1 MHKVDQSISNNEPLF
16 CIGFH
21 LKFRSSVFQIY
32 VPGWKVTFVAN
43 NTKVARPGN
52 GTMYSNTLYT
62 DKLLEFFNK
71 SHSENK
77 PFFAYLAFQA
87 ARTPFMASP
96 EFIAKYDKIYSVG
109 WDKIREQRFEKQKEL
124 GFWPSNMTDPGR
136 LPPNQVWDRLSND
149 HKAHAA
155 RILAVHAAMIEDT
168 DKNIGTVIQYLKDAV
183 QYDNTFIL
191 LTSDNGSSEPFNIAD
206 VKFVSGFNQT
216 QVKSSVLTINNS
228 LSNLGSQTSDFN

>member
-1 MHKVDQSISNNEPLF
+1 
-16 CIGFH
+16 
-21 LKFRSSVFQIY
+21 
-32 VPGWKVTFVAN
+32 
-43 NTKVARPGN
+43 
-52 GTMYSNTLYT
+52 MYSNALYT
-62 DKLLEFFNK
+62 DKLLEFNK
-71 SHSENK
+71 SHSENE

-87 ARTPFMASP
+87 AHTPFMARP

-109 WDKIREQRFEKQKEL
+109 WDKIRKQRFEKQKEL
-124 GFWPSNMTDPGR
+124 GFCPSNMTDPGR

-149 HKAHAA
+149 QKAYAA
-155 RILAVHAAMIEDT
+155 RILAVHAAMIEDM
-168 DKNIGTVIQYLKDAV
+168 DKNIGRVIQYLKDTG

-216 QVKSSVLTINNS
+216 QAKSSVLTINNG